1 MTVTDTSFELA
12 QRLLRESHR
21 REEKAREEALEATR
35 KVIDLRYELG
45 TERAARMRAEAEAER
60 LRAERDEWRELEH
73 RRSMRMLEGVV

>member
-1 MTVTDTSFELA
+1 MTVTETSFKLA
-12 QRLLRESHR
+12 QRLLRESR
-21 REEKAREEALEATR
+21 EREERAREEALEATR
-35 KVIDLRYELG
+35 KVIDLRHELG